1 MTRSPSINPD
11 RLLAR
16 IRALGQIGRDADGA
30 LTRLAGSEADKAAR
44 DVLAGWMQNAGLT
57 VQIDAIGNLFG
68 CWGREPIAAARAARA
83 RDTDG
88 ALALRA
94 DDADDAPI
102 MIGSHIDTV
111 VNAGI
116 YDGAYGVLAGL
127 EVIESLRDAG
137 ASPAH
142 PLVVAAF
149 TNEEGVRYTP
159 DMMGSLVHA
168 GGLPVA
174 NALAAVDIAGV
185 TLGDALARI
194 DYAGSLPPGAIR
206 PRAYLELHI
215 EQGPILE
222 HEDCQIGAVENLQGI
237 SWQRITIEGE
247 ANHAGTTPMH
257 MRRDA
262 GAAAARVITFLRD
275 YADASHG
282 FTVATVGRLRFEPD
296 AINII
301 PARATLTA
309 DLRDR
314 DNTRLAAAESAL
326 AAFLET
332 IAAEASVHIT
342 TERLVRFDPV
352 TFDATLVALID
363 EAARRL
369 GLRTRR
375 MTSGAGHDA
384 QMLARICPAAMI
396 FVPSQAGISHSP
408 REHTADTDLLA
419 GARVLLDVVSRLAGV

>member
-1 MTRSPSINPD
+1 MTRTPSIDAD
-11 RLLAR
+11 RLLGR
-16 IRALGQIGRDADGA
+16 IRALGQIGRDASGA

-44 DVLAGWMQNAGLT
+44 DTLVGWMTDAGLT
-57 VQIDAIGNLFG
+57 VQVDAVGNVFG
-68 CWGREPIAAARAARA
+68 CWPTGPIGLRASTVAGRPAAAP
-83 RDTDG
+83 G
-88 ALALRA
+88 
-94 DDADDAPI
+94 ADDAPI
-102 MIGSHIDTV
+102 MLGSHIDTV

-137 ASPAH
+137 VSPAH

-168 GGLPVA
+168 GGLPVRE
-174 NALAAVDIAGV
+174 ALAAADSEGV
-185 TLGDALARI
+185 TLGEALARI
-194 DYAGSLPPGAIR
+194 GYAGSFMPGTIR

-222 HEDCQIGAVENLQGI
+222 HAGDQIGAVENLQGI
-237 SWQRITIEGE
+237 SWQRITIAGE

-275 YADASHG
+275 YAHASQG
-282 FTVATVGRLRFEPD
+282 VTVATVGTLRFEPD

-314 DNTRLAAAESAL
+314 DNARLQAAESAL
-326 AAFLET
+326 AAFLDT
-332 IAAEASVHIT
+332 LAADARVDIT

-352 TFDATLVALID
+352 TFDATLVTLID
-363 EAARRL
+363 AAARAL
-369 GLRTRR
+369 NLRARR

-408 REHTADTDLLA
+408 REHTSDTDLLA
-419 GARVLLDVVSRLAGV
+419 GARVLLHVTSRLAGV